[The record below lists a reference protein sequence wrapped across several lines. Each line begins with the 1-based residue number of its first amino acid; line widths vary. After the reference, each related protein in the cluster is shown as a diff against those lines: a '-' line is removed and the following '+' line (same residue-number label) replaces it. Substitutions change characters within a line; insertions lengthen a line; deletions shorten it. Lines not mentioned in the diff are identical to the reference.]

1 MSKDKVLVVD
11 DDPSIVRAITFVAEN
26 EGYESVSA
34 GDGEEALTVY
44 STESPALVFLDI
56 HLPKRDGLDVLRVLK
71 EHNNTVPVIIIT
83 GEGTMQAAVKAM
95 QFGAFDYLTK
105 PLDLNYIKR
114 IIRNSLR
121 HEPISTP
128 EGMANISFGDDKY
141 QIIGKSGS
149 IQEVFKIIGSI
160 SITSNYTSVLITGES
175 GTGKELVARAIH
187 QNSKFSDQPFIPINC
202 TALPET
208 LMESELFGHEKG
220 AFTGA
225 VERRLGKFEIA
236 KHGAIFLDEIGD
248 LSLNLQQ
255 KLLRVLQ
262 EREFERLGGNLTL
275 PVHARFITATNRDLP
290 QMVKEGKFREDLYFR
305 LKVADIKLPPLRE
318 RRDDLEL
325 LMMYF
330 LDKYNRQVG
339 KFIKGFGPDVFTRLI
354 NYPFPGNVRELEN
367 IVHRAVILT
376 TRDVIVTDVLDLKPE
391 TPPTDVN
398 LEFPIISTNFSE
410 SREYILDLFEKQF
423 VSTILQQYMGNV
435 SAAANASGMTRQN
448 LHRLIAKHGIEVD
461 EFK

>member
-1 MSKDKVLVVD
+1 MSAEKVLVVD
-11 DDPSIVRAITFVAEN
+11 DDASIIRAITFVAEN
-26 EGYESVSA
+26 EGYQTLAA
-34 GDGEEALTVY
+34 GDGDEALAQFADAA
-44 STESPALVFLDI
+44 PDMVFLDI
-56 HLPKRDGLDVLRVLK
+56 HLPKRDGLEVLGLLK
-71 EHNNTVPVIIIT
+71 EKNNSVPIVIIT

-95 QFGAFDYLTK
+95 QLGAFDYLTK

-121 HEPISTP
+121 SEPISATDSSS
-128 EGMANISFGDDKY
+128 NIAFGDDKY
-141 QIIGKSGS
+141 QIIGRSPA
-149 IQEVFKIIGSI
+149 IQEVYKIIGSI
-160 SITSNYTSVLITGES
+160 SVTSNYTSVLITGES

-187 QNSKFSDQPFIPINC
+187 QNGKFSDQPFIPINC

-225 VERRLGKFEIA
+225 VERRLGKFEYA
-236 KHGAIFLDEIGD
+236 KHGTIFLDEIGD

-275 PVHARFITATNRDLP
+275 PVHARFITATNRNLP
-290 QMVKEGKFREDLYFR
+290 QLVKDGQFREDLFFR
-305 LKVADIKLPPLRE
+305 LKVADIKLPPLRD

-339 KFIKGFGPDVFTRLI
+339 KMIKGFAPEVVNKLM
-354 NYPFPGNVRELEN
+354 NYGFPGNVRELEN
-367 IVHRAVILT
+367 IIHRAVILT
-376 TRDVIVTDVLDLKPE
+376 TREVILNDSLDLKTEPV
-391 TPPTDVN
+391 PADMNV
-398 LEFPIISTNFSE
+398 EFPIVSANFSE

-423 VSTILQQYMGNV
+423 VGTILQQYMGNV
-435 SAAANASGMTRQN
+435 TAAANASGMTRQN
-448 LHRLIAKHGIEVD
+448 LHRLIAKHGIAVE